1 MKTLIAVCLA
11 ATMISGFA
19 VSAASAQTSAI
30 VIAGQHHPYGPGG
43 CVLPFPPF
51 PPFPPIPPYPG
62 CPHPP
67 AP

>member
-11 ATMISGFA
+11 AIMISGFA
-19 VSAASAQTSAI
+19 VSAASAQTSAT
-30 VIAGQHHPYGPGG
+30 VIAGQYNPYGPDH
-43 CVLPFPPF
+43 CVLPFPFPLPF
-51 PPFPPIPPYPG
+51 IPPYLG